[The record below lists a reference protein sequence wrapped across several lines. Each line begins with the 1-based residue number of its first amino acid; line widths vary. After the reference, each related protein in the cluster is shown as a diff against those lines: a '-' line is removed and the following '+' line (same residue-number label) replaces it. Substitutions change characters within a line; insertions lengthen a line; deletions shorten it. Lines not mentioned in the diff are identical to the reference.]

1 MAKITG
7 YKGFDK
13 DFKCRGMQYEVGKT
27 FTADKAVI
35 CEEGLHFCTEPIDV
49 LKYYPIIESRY
60 AVVSSD
66 EELIVGSGDDSKKC
80 TTKLTIE
87 RELTFKEFIE
97 AITSSQAANSGDF
110 SQAATFGYF
119 SQAATFGY
127 FSKVATSGDYSKAA
141 TSGCYSQAAASG
153 NFSQV
158 AASGNYSKVAASGNY
173 SKVAASGCYSKV
185 EVTGKNSVACA
196 IGFDSMAKGVTGSW
210 LVLADYKEND
220 EGETVINGGKWLK
233 VDGEKIKENTFYKLV
248 DGEPVV
254 VEE

>member
-119 SQAATFGY
+119 S
-127 FSKVATSGDYSKAA
+127 KVATSGDYSKAA

-153 NFSQV
+153 NFSQ
-158 AASGNYSKVAASGNY
+158 VAASGNY